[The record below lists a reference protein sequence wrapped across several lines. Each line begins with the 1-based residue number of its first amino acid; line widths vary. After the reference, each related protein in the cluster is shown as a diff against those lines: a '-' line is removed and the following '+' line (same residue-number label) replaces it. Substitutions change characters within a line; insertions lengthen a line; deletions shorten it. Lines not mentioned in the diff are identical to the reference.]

1 MGVGMGVTP
10 LMQVAGE
17 GRLRRGYVRKD
28 NRSRGR
34 AMGHRNYMKCEVPT
48 VVSVTAPLTLL
59 PCPNAMQDIHRPR
72 NTRPQNKREN

>member
-1 MGVGMGVTP
+1 MFVKIIGD
-10 LMQVAGE
+10 AGA
-17 GRLRRGYVRKD
+17 RQ
-28 NRSRGR
+28 
-34 AMGHRNYMKCEVPT
+34 RNYMKCEVPT